1 MISSVATIASSLPPI
16 APGPAGA
23 LLTAVQCIQTIT
35 SLWIDPTTG
44 TQYSK
49 FSQNAGGNMI
59 GSMSGMTIIYA
70 PAFFT
75 SVALNLLPVLS
86 DLSFL
91 PQQSLAGQFLII
103 HFLKRLL
110 EVFFLHKYSGTVSQG
125 LSTGIGIYYAIL
137 SAIIMFVADPTPKD
151 LNANIGT
158 GKKYYLEFLS
168 FVSCYGILLI
178 LCYRIIHIDS
188 SFLYWNYWKLLSPL
202 HTCKSQN
209 R

>member
-1 MISSVATIASSLPPI
+1 MI
-16 APGPAGA
+16 
-23 LLTAVQCIQTIT
+23 
-35 SLWIDPTTG
+35 D
-44 TQYSK
+44 
-49 FSQNAGGNMI
+49 
-59 GSMSGMTIIYA
+59 SMTGMTIIYA

-75 SVALNLLPVLS
+75 SGALNLLLVLS

-125 LSTGIGIYYAIL
+125 LSTGIGIYYAIM

-158 GKKYYLEFLS
+158 ALFFTGIIGNFYHHYILANLRTGDNKYVAPRGGLFNFVATPHYLFELIGWLGIAVAADHMNAYLVFTAMTSYLS
-168 FVSCYGILLI
+168 GRAY
-178 LCYRIIHIDS
+178 
-188 SFLYWNYWKLLSPL
+188 
-202 HTCKSQN
+202 SQN
-209 R
+209 EWNRSKFSDKEWPSSRKSLVPFLF